1 MFLKKNILLLLCIFF
16 KLNYCNQT
24 FNEINQ
30 NIYDNNENNTIISPI
45 IKFNN
50 KNNAKKNIILGIIE
64 NYNWDIV
71 SPFFESIIKVNFT
84 NCDIVMFVRNVSEK
98 LKNKLK
104 NISIIIYK
112 IPEKYKN
119 IPAINCRWKMYIEF
133 LKNKQNEYNIVFS
146 TDVRDVIFQK
156 DVFQYYK
163 NHEPFLGVALEEDTL
178 KEVINKKWVKDFCG
192 KKKYEKIKN
201 ERIICVGTIW
211 GTFDKFLNF
220 SIIFYEKLSL
230 YPNNIEQGIANYLF
244 YYEGLFKD
252 CLIKSDNF
260 GPVMTL
266 RLVRNEIIK
275 FDSQYNILNF
285 RGEIAAVI
293 HQYDRKFDVTKKVK
307 IKFCPDLLIK
317 EENKTF
323 GELRNIITFFIYLES
338 LTIVFL
344 LKIALYLCKIKR
356 K

>member
-1 MFLKKNILLLLCIFF
+1 
-16 KLNYCNQT
+16 
-24 FNEINQ
+24 
-30 NIYDNNENNTIISPI
+30 
-45 IKFNN
+45 
-50 KNNAKKNIILGIIE
+50 
-64 NYNWDIV
+64 
-71 SPFFESIIKVNFT
+71 
-84 NCDIVMFVRNVSEK
+84 MFVRNVSEK

-104 NISIIIYK
+104 NIGIIIYE